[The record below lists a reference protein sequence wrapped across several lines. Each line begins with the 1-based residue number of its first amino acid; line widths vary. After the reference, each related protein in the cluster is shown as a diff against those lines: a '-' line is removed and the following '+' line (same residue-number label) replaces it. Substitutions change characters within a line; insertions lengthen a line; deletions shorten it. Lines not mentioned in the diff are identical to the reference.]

1 MTIRWILATGVA
13 VCLLMMPVH
22 AQRGVPTIPKIPTV
36 PYLPPPPPPRP
47 TPLPT
52 PLPTVPVVRPV
63 PPPPPVAAPTVV
75 PVVPCDVTSLD
86 ALGNSTCG
94 RRYITSTAL
103 RRDLQ
108 TCRGNGYCYARKLLR
123 LHRSPTPVVVQYP
136 QAYAELAAARVEIK
150 AELAI
155 AARTIASAVETKIAN
170 GEPNLPSLQGL
181 GNLVDAAMSAIDA
194 IEVPLESGVDESMR
208 RLAALLAS

>member
-1 MTIRWILATGVA
+1 MTMRIRILATGVA
-13 VCLLMMPVH
+13 ICLLMMPVH
-22 AQRGVPTIPKIPTV
+22 AQRGVPTVPKIPTI
-36 PYLPPPPPPRP
+36 PQLPPPPPPTP
-47 TPLPT
+47 TLPKPLPKA
-52 PLPTVPVVRPV
+52 PVLTPV
-63 PPPPPVAAPTVV
+63 PPPPLGTTPTPV

-86 ALGNSTCG
+86 ALGSSNCA

-108 TCRGNGYCYARKLLR
+108 TCRGNGSCYARKLLR

-150 AELAI
+150 AELAV
-155 AARTIASAVETKIAN
+155 AARTIASAVGTKIAN

-181 GNLVDAAMSAIDA
+181 SNMVDAAMSAIDA